1 MVIYPD
7 MKTMNL
13 SFKNTFFA
21 LGTLIAFVFILSIAS
36 KLLIPLA
43 YALLIAITLYPI
55 VRFLNQKG
63 FALVW
68 AIMTTMFSVVIVI
81 GLLIYFFSSQIIDIA
96 SNYGAFTEKLH
107 DLYISLMEFVNEKIQ
122 FIPDIKS
129 EEIKEKLLN
138 ALNEKGMPMVSDTI
152 SFTST
157 LLSFTLLTVIYSFLI
172 LLYNKPFT
180 IGLTKAVPEKSR
192 DQFRDTLQKAQKVG
206 QKYLTGMGL
215 LMLILGT
222 LNTIGLLI
230 VGIDYA
236 FFFGFLAAILAI
248 IPYIGTFLGGL
259 LPTLYAFMTYDSYW
273 YPIGVIIV
281 FWFVQTLEGNF
292 LSPKIVGGNLNLNAM
307 TALVS
312 LIAGG
317 FLWGISG
324 MILFLPFMA
333 IFKVFCENYEELQ
346 PIAELMSDQSGDKTS
361 TFKFIDK
368 LKRKVSD

>member
-55 VRFLNQKG
+55 VRFLTRKG

-68 AIMTTMFSVVIVI
+68 AIITSMLSVVIIVAA
-81 GLLIYFFSSQIIDIA
+81 LIFFFSSQIIDIA

-107 DLYISLMEFVNEKIQ
+107 DLYVNLMEFVNKKVQ
-122 FIPDIKS
+122 FIPDLKS
-129 EEIKEKLLN
+129 EEIKEKLLET
-138 ALNEKGMPMVSDTI
+138 LNKKGMPMVSNTI
-152 SFTST
+152 SFTSS
-157 LLSFTLLTVIYSFLI
+157 LLSFTFLTIIYSFLI
-172 LLYNKPFT
+172 LLYHKAFT
-180 IGLTKAVPEKSR
+180 KGLTKTVPQDSR
-192 DQFRDTLQKAQKVG
+192 SQFRSTLQQAQKVG

-273 YPIGVIIV
+273 YPLGVIIV

-307 TALVS
+307 TALIS

-317 FLWGISG
+317 MLWGISG

-333 IFKVFCENYEELQ
+333 IFKVFCENYEELK
-346 PIAELMSDQSGDKTS
+346 PIAELMADQSNDKTS

-368 LKRKVSD
+368 LKSKFSK

>member
-1 MVIYPD
+1 
-7 MKTMNL
+7 MKTMHL

-21 LGTLIAFVFILSIAS
+21 LGTLIAFVFILSVAS

-55 VRFLNQKG
+55 VRLLNRKG

-68 AIMTTMFSVVIVI
+68 AILTTMLTVVVVI

-96 SNYGAFTEKLH
+96 SNYGAFTGKLH
-107 DLYISLMEFVNEKIQ
+107 DLYINLMEFVNEKIQ

-206 QKYLTGMGL
+206 QK
-215 LMLILGT
+215 
-222 LNTIGLLI
+222 
-230 VGIDYA
+230 
-236 FFFGFLAAILAI
+236 
-248 IPYIGTFLGGL
+248 
-259 LPTLYAFMTYDSYW
+259 
-273 YPIGVIIV
+273 
-281 FWFVQTLEGNF
+281 
-292 LSPKIVGGNLNLNAM
+292 
-307 TALVS
+307 
-312 LIAGG
+312 
-317 FLWGISG
+317 
-324 MILFLPFMA
+324 
-333 IFKVFCENYEELQ
+333 
-346 PIAELMSDQSGDKTS
+346 
-361 TFKFIDK
+361 
-368 LKRKVSD
+368 